1 MWAASSLARFCR
13 VLEPAVIPT
22 DAWPPQS
29 SPLTKPAL
37 RSVVALPSL
46 PALPTVLLLTL
57 FGLAIVSGLLI
68 AIGAYP
74 ILFLLLGGVVGFGAL
89 FVPLEWLI
97 WMLLILTFFIQGP
110 LASALLSPVV
120 AWIPYGLAVLVFV
133 RSLLE
138 RLSIAKPAPQSEER
152 PGNSGAIPALWMVYM
167 SIILISALINRS
179 PWVQIAVG
187 LKTYFPFWAVTF
199 ALLFNRWSAEQLDRL
214 WRWIPWGLALQLPV
228 VLYQVLV
235 LVPQRQ
241 QRGDETAFDAVV
253 GTFGGDG
260 GGNSSFLVLYGIA
273 ASVLAVSR
281 AQFKLEG
288 WAVAILTIAFS
299 IALTLAGE
307 VKAAFFWVP
316 IAVGVGFHDHLIR
329 RPGFLIGVMGGLAAF
344 VVGTAMVYEAIH
356 WTSRGAEHVPIE
368 MRIERASRYFFNPS
382 EINYETGEIS
392 RGASLALWV
401 DDQYTDWPNRLIGFG
416 PAASRA
422 KSVVAVGVIAQRFA
436 PLAIAATT
444 LSMLLWDAG
453 VIGALLFTGLI
464 LVTLLYAMRLIRD
477 PRLSATHR
485 ASARMVASLLAVF
498 VTMLFYDRAL
508 VDEPCTQLLLA
519 LLIGYVGW
527 LRAHRPLL

>member
-1 MWAASSLARFCR
+1 MQLRTR
-13 VLEPAVIPT
+13 PT
-22 DAWPPQS
+22 
-29 SPLTKPAL
+29 
-37 RSVVALPSL
+37 L
-46 PALPTVLLLTL
+46 PALTALPLLALLGVAAVVGVLI
-57 FGLAIVSGLLI
+57 G
-68 AIGAYP
+68 IGALP
-74 ILFLLLGGVVGFGAL
+74 ILILLLGAVSALGAL

-110 LASALLSPVV
+110 LASVLLSPVV

-138 RLSIAKPAPQSEER
+138 RLRITKPRQQLEGR
-152 PGNSGAIPALWMVYM
+152 TGNSGFIPGILIIYLV
-167 SIILISALINRS
+167 IILISAIINRS
-179 PWVQIAVG
+179 PWVQLAVG
-187 LKTYFPFWAVTF
+187 LKTYLPFWAVTF
-199 ALLFNRWSAEQLDRL
+199 AMLDNRWSVEQLDRL

-228 VLYQVLV
+228 VLYQVFV
-235 LVPQRQ
+235 LVPERQ

-281 AQFKLEG
+281 AQFNLG
-288 WAVAILTIAFS
+288 NWSITVLTIAFS

-316 IAVGVGFHDHLIR
+316 IAVAVGFHDHLIR
-329 RPGFLIGVMGGLAAF
+329 RPGLLIGVIGGLVAF
-344 VVGTAMVYEAIH
+344 TVGTAMVYEAVH
-356 WTSRGAEHVPIE
+356 WTSRGAEHVPIAT
-368 MRIERASRYFFNPS
+368 RIERASRYFFNPS

-422 KSVVAVGVIAQRFA
+422 KSVVAVGVVAQRFA

-453 VIGALLFTGLI
+453 VISALLFTGLI
-464 LVTLLYAMRLIRD
+464 LVTMFYAMRLIRD
-477 PRLSATHR
+477 THLSATQR
-485 ASARMVASLLAVF
+485 ASSRMVASLLAVF

-519 LLIGYVGW
+519 LSVGYVGW
-527 LRAHRPLL
+527 LRTHRPFL

>member
-1 MWAASSLARFCR
+1 M
-13 VLEPAVIPT
+13 LEPTVRPT
-22 DAWPPQS
+22 GAWPPQS
-29 SPLTKPAL
+29 SRPTLPTLRTLPA
-37 RSVVALPSL
+37 P
-46 PALPTVLLLTL
+46 PALPTLALLAL
-57 FGLAIVSGLLI
+57 FGLAIASGLLI
-68 AIGAYP
+68 AVGALP
-74 ILFLLLGGVVGFGAL
+74 VLFLLLGAVAGLGAL
-89 FVPLEWLI
+89 FLPLEWLI

-120 AWIPYGLAVLVFV
+120 AWIPYGLALLVFV

-138 RLSIAKPAPQSEER
+138 RLRIATPALQPEAR
-152 PGNSGAIPALWMVYM
+152 AGNSGAIPVVLMIYVA
-167 SIILISALINRS
+167 IILISALINRS
-179 PWVQIAVG
+179 PWVQLAVG
-187 LKTYFPFWAVTF
+187 LKTYLPFWAVTF
-199 ALLFNRWSAEQLDRL
+199 ALLVNRWSIEQLDRL
-214 WRWIPWGLALQLPV
+214 WRWIPWGLALQLPI
-228 VLYQVLV
+228 VLYQVFV

-260 GGNSSFLVLYGIA
+260 GGNSSFLILYGIA

-281 AQFKLEG
+281 AQLKLGG
-288 WAVAILTIAFS
+288 WGVAILTIVFS

-316 IAVGVGFHDHLIR
+316 IAVVVGFHDHLIR
-329 RPGFLIGVMGGLAAF
+329 RPGFLVGVIGGLAAF

-368 MRIERASRYFFNPS
+368 IRIERASRYFFNPS
-382 EINYETGEIS
+382 EMNYETGEIS

-401 DDQYTDWPNRLIGFG
+401 EDQYTDWPTRLIGFG

-422 KSVVAVGVIAQRFA
+422 KSVVAVGVVAQRFA

-453 VIGALLFTGLI
+453 VTSALLFAGLI
-464 LVTLLYAMRLIRD
+464 LVTLVYAMRLIRD
-477 PRLSATHR
+477 PNLSATHR

-498 VTMLFYDRAL
+498 VTMLVYDRAL

-519 LLIGYVGW
+519 LSIGYVGW
-527 LRAHRPLL
+527 LRTHRPSP

>member
-1 MWAASSLARFCR
+1 M
-13 VLEPAVIPT
+13 LEPTVRPT
-22 DAWPPQS
+22 GAWPPQS
-29 SPLTKPAL
+29 SRPTLPTLRTLPA
-37 RSVVALPSL
+37 P
-46 PALPTVLLLTL
+46 PALPTLALLAL
-57 FGLAIVSGLLI
+57 FGLAIASGLLI
-68 AIGAYP
+68 AVGALP
-74 ILFLLLGGVVGFGAL
+74 VLFLLLGAVAGLGAL
-89 FVPLEWLI
+89 FLPLEWLI

-120 AWIPYGLAVLVFV
+120 AWIPYGLALLVFV

-138 RLSIAKPAPQSEER
+138 RLRIATPALQPEAR
-152 PGNSGAIPALWMVYM
+152 AGNSGAIPVVLMIYVA
-167 SIILISALINRS
+167 IILISALINRS
-179 PWVQIAVG
+179 PWVQLAVG
-187 LKTYFPFWAVTF
+187 LKTYLPFWAVTF
-199 ALLFNRWSAEQLDRL
+199 ALLVNRWSIEQLDRL
-214 WRWIPWGLALQLPV
+214 WRWIPWGLALQLPI
-228 VLYQVLV
+228 VLYQVFV

-260 GGNSSFLVLYGIA
+260 GGNSSFLILYGIA

-281 AQFKLEG
+281 AQLKLGG
-288 WAVAILTIAFS
+288 WGVAILTIVFS

-316 IAVGVGFHDHLIR
+316 IAVVVGFHDHLIR
-329 RPGFLIGVMGGLAAF
+329 RPGFLVGVIGGLAAF

-368 MRIERASRYFFNPS
+368 IRIERASRYFFNPS
-382 EINYETGEIS
+382 EMNYETGEIS

-401 DDQYTDWPNRLIGFG
+401 EDQYTDWPTRLIGFG

-422 KSVVAVGVIAQRFA
+422 KSVVAVGIVAQRFA

-453 VIGALLFTGLI
+453 VISALLFAGLI
-464 LVTLLYAMRLIRD
+464 LVTLVYAMRLIRD
-477 PRLSATHR
+477 PNLSATHR

-498 VTMLFYDRAL
+498 VTMLVYDRAL

-519 LLIGYVGW
+519 LSIGYVGW
-527 LRAHRPLL
+527 LRTHRPSP

>member
-1 MWAASSLARFCR
+1 M
-13 VLEPAVIPT
+13 LEPTVRPT
-22 DAWPPQS
+22 GAWPPQS
-29 SPLTKPAL
+29 SRPTLPTLRTLPA
-37 RSVVALPSL
+37 P
-46 PALPTVLLLTL
+46 PALPTLALLAL
-57 FGLAIVSGLLI
+57 FGLAIASGLLI
-68 AIGAYP
+68 AVGALP
-74 ILFLLLGGVVGFGAL
+74 VLFLLLGAVAGLGAL
-89 FVPLEWLI
+89 FLPLEWLI

-120 AWIPYGLAVLVFV
+120 AWIPYGLALLVFV

-138 RLSIAKPAPQSEER
+138 RLRIATPALQPEAR
-152 PGNSGAIPALWMVYM
+152 AGNSGAIPVVLMIYVA
-167 SIILISALINRS
+167 IILISALINRS
-179 PWVQIAVG
+179 PWVQLAVG
-187 LKTYFPFWAVTF
+187 LKTYLPFWAVTF
-199 ALLFNRWSAEQLDRL
+199 ALLVNRWSIEQLDRL
-214 WRWIPWGLALQLPV
+214 WRWIPWGLALQLPI
-228 VLYQVLV
+228 VLYQVFV

-260 GGNSSFLVLYGIA
+260 GGNSSFLILYGIA

-281 AQFKLEG
+281 AQLKLGG
-288 WAVAILTIAFS
+288 WGVAILTIVFS

-316 IAVGVGFHDHLIR
+316 IAVVVGFHDHLIR
-329 RPGFLIGVMGGLAAF
+329 RPGFLVGVIGGLAAF

-368 MRIERASRYFFNPS
+368 IRIERASRYFFNPS
-382 EINYETGEIS
+382 EMNYETGEIS

-401 DDQYTDWPNRLIGFG
+401 EDQYTDWPTRLIGFG

-422 KSVVAVGVIAQRFA
+422 KSVVAVGVVAQRFA

-453 VIGALLFTGLI
+453 VISALLFAGLI
-464 LVTLLYAMRLIRD
+464 LVTLVYAMRLIRD
-477 PRLSATHR
+477 PNLSATHR

-498 VTMLFYDRAL
+498 VTMLVYDRAL

-519 LLIGYVGW
+519 LSIGYVGW
-527 LRAHRPLL
+527 LRTHRPSP

>member
-1 MWAASSLARFCR
+1 M
-13 VLEPAVIPT
+13 LEPSVRPT
-22 DAWPPQS
+22 GAWPPQS
-29 SPLTKPAL
+29 SRSTLPTSLILPA
-37 RSVVALPSL
+37 P
-46 PALPTVLLLTL
+46 PALPTLALLAL
-57 FGLAIVSGLLI
+57 FGLAIASGLLI
-68 AIGAYP
+68 AIGALP
-74 ILFLLLGGVVGFGAL
+74 ILFLLLGAVAGLGAL
-89 FVPLEWLI
+89 FLPLESLI

-138 RLSIAKPAPQSEER
+138 RLRIAKPLAQPEER
-152 PGNSGAIPALWMVYM
+152 AGNSGAIPILLMIYVA
-167 SIILISALINRS
+167 IILISALINQS
-179 PWVQIAVG
+179 PWVQFAVG
-187 LKTYFPFWAVTF
+187 LKTYLPFWAVTF
-199 ALLFNRWSAEQLDRL
+199 ALLVNRWSVEQLDRL
-214 WRWIPWGLALQLPV
+214 WRWIPWGLALQLPI
-228 VLYQVLV
+228 VLYQVFV
-235 LVPQRQ
+235 IVPQRQ

-260 GGNSSFLVLYGIA
+260 GGNSSFLILYGIA

-281 AQFKLEG
+281 AQFKLGG
-288 WAVAILTIAFS
+288 WGVAILTIVFS

-329 RPGFLIGVMGGLAAF
+329 RPGFLIGVIGGLAAF

-368 MRIERASRYFFNPS
+368 IRIERASRYFFNPS
-382 EINYETGEIS
+382 EMNYETGEIS

-401 DDQYTDWPNRLIGFG
+401 EDQYTDWPTRLIGFG

-422 KSVVAVGVIAQRFA
+422 KSVVAVGVVAQRFA

-444 LSMLLWDAG
+444 LSMLLWDTG
-453 VIGALLFTGLI
+453 VIGALLFAGLI
-464 LVTLLYAMRLIRD
+464 VVTLVYAMRLIRD
-477 PRLSATHR
+477 PSLSATHR

-527 LRAHRPLL
+527 LRTHRPPP

>member
-1 MWAASSLARFCR
+1 MASLSARCCR
-13 VLEPAVIPT
+13 VLEPSERQT
-22 DAWPPQS
+22 GAWPPQLS
-29 SPLTKPAL
+29 RSTLPTWLNLPAPPAL
-37 RSVVALPSL
+37 QTLALL
-46 PALPTVLLLTL
+46 AVL
-57 FGLAIVSGLLI
+57 GLAVASGLLI
-68 AIGAYP
+68 AIGALP
-74 ILFLLLGGVVGFGAL
+74 ILFLLLGAVAGLGAL

-110 LASALLSPVV
+110 LASVLLSPVV
-120 AWIPYGLAVLVFV
+120 AWIPYGLAALVFV

-138 RLSIAKPAPQSEER
+138 CLPITKFSSQSEAPASN
-152 PGNSGAIPALWMVYM
+152 PGSIPVILTIYVA
-167 SIILISALINRS
+167 IILISALINRT
-179 PWVQIAVG
+179 PWVQLAVG
-187 LKTYFPFWAVTF
+187 LKTYLSFWAVTF
-199 ALLFNRWSAEQLDRL
+199 ALLVNRWSVEQLDRL

-228 VLYQVLV
+228 VLYQVFV
-235 LVPQRQ
+235 LVPERQ
-241 QRGDETAFDAVV
+241 MRGDETAFDAVV

-281 AQFKLEG
+281 AQFKLGG
-288 WAVAILTIAFS
+288 WGVAILTIAFS

-329 RPGFLIGVMGGLAAF
+329 RPAFLIAVIGGLAGF
-344 VVGTAMVYEAIH
+344 IVGTAMVYEAIH

-368 MRIERASRYFFNPS
+368 TRIERASRYFFNPS

-392 RGASLALWV
+392 RGASVALWV
-401 DDQYTDWPNRLIGFG
+401 EDQYTDWPNRLIGFG

-422 KSVVAVGVIAQRFA
+422 KSVVAVGVVAQRFA

-453 VIGALLFTGLI
+453 AISVLLFSGLI
-464 LVTLLYAMRLIRD
+464 LVTLGYAMRLIRD
-477 PRLSATHR
+477 PVLSATHR

-519 LLIGYVGW
+519 LLIGYTGW
-527 LRAHRPLL
+527 LRTHRPLL

>member
-1 MWAASSLARFCR
+1 
-13 VLEPAVIPT
+13 VLEPTVRPT
-22 DAWPPQS
+22 GAWPPQS
-29 SPLTKPAL
+29 SRPTLPTLRTLPA
-37 RSVVALPSL
+37 P
-46 PALPTVLLLTL
+46 PALPTLALLAL
-57 FGLAIVSGLLI
+57 FGLAIASGLLI
-68 AIGAYP
+68 AVGALP
-74 ILFLLLGGVVGFGAL
+74 VLFLLLGAVAGLGAL
-89 FVPLEWLI
+89 FLPLEWLI

-120 AWIPYGLAVLVFV
+120 AWIPYGLALLVFV

-138 RLSIAKPAPQSEER
+138 RLRIATPALQPEAR
-152 PGNSGAIPALWMVYM
+152 AGNSGAIPVVLMIYVA
-167 SIILISALINRS
+167 IILISALINRS
-179 PWVQIAVG
+179 PWVQLAVG
-187 LKTYFPFWAVTF
+187 LKTYLPFWAVTF
-199 ALLFNRWSAEQLDRL
+199 ALLVNRWSIEQLDRL
-214 WRWIPWGLALQLPV
+214 WRWIPWGLALQLPI
-228 VLYQVLV
+228 VLYQVFV

-260 GGNSSFLVLYGIA
+260 GGNSSFLILYGIA

-281 AQFKLEG
+281 AQLKLGG
-288 WAVAILTIAFS
+288 WGVAILTIVFS

-316 IAVGVGFHDHLIR
+316 IAVVVGFHDHLIR
-329 RPGFLIGVMGGLAAF
+329 RPGFLVGVIGGLAAF

-368 MRIERASRYFFNPS
+368 IRIERASRYFFNPS
-382 EINYETGEIS
+382 EMNYETGEIS

-401 DDQYTDWPNRLIGFG
+401 EDQYTDWPTRLIGFG

-422 KSVVAVGVIAQRFA
+422 KSVVAVGVVAQRFA

-453 VIGALLFTGLI
+453 VISALLFAGLI
-464 LVTLLYAMRLIRD
+464 LVTLVYAMRLIRD
-477 PRLSATHR
+477 PNLSATHR

-498 VTMLFYDRAL
+498 VTMLVYDRAL

-519 LLIGYVGW
+519 LSIGYVGW
-527 LRAHRPLL
+527 LRTHRPSP